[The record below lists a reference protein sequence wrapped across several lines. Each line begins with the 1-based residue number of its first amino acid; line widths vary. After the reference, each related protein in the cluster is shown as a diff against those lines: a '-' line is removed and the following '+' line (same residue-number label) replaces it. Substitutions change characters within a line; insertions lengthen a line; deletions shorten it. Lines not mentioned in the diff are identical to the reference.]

1 MPKFFLH
8 LVFLAVTALIVL
20 YAPDAFAAG
29 DVIERGNG
37 LIDFISNRLGPIIIG
52 LGLIGGAGALILG
65 IPGSVQKLLAVVVG
79 GILLTS
85 ISSVIGMI
93 QGF

>member
-1 MPKFFLH
+1 MKTFLLH
-8 LVFLAVTALIVL
+8 SLSLAVLALIVL

-29 DVIERGNG
+29 DVIDRGNG
-37 LIDFISNRLGPIIIG
+37 LLDFISNRLGPIIIG

-65 IPGSVQKLLAVVVG
+65 IPGSVQKLLSVVVG

-85 ISSVIGMI
+85 ISSVVGMI